1 MINLN
6 SDVMD
11 VRRLLMDC
19 NNVGE
24 EEGEMGRVER
34 EIPGPMELC
43 HEKDGKK

>member
-1 MINLN
+1 MTAANGLY
-6 SDVMD
+6 SS
-11 VRRLLMDC
+11 
-19 NNVGE
+19 NVGEGIGE